1 MDIPVISIIDDDEL
15 VRDAVQGLVRS
26 LGYVAA
32 GHASAE
38 EYLRSNEHGTASC
51 LITDI
56 QMPGMSGVDLQAKL
70 IAEGN
75 FTPIIFMTAFDN
87 ENIRARVLKAGAFG
101 YLKKPFD
108 EQVLVR
114 YLEEALKTRGN
125 CQLHCFRVLWLSAKA
140 SRSARRS
147 RSNSSR
153 RFGLDSKRRDR
164 RVGWYASFVL
174 EYRREYYD
182 CFLGLGNP

>member
-38 EYLRSNEHGTASC
+38 DYLRSNEYRTSSC

-56 QMPGMSGVDLQAKL
+56 QMPGMSGADLQAQL
-70 IAEGN
+70 IADGDV
-75 FTPIIFMTAFDN
+75 TPIIFMTAFDD
-87 ENIRARVLKAGAFG
+87 EKIRARVLKAGASG

-108 EQVLVR
+108 EDVLVR
-114 YLEEALKTRGN
+114 CLEEALKTRG
-125 CQLHCFRVLWLSAKA
+125 
-140 SRSARRS
+140 
-147 RSNSSR
+147 
-153 RFGLDSKRRDR
+153 D
-164 RVGWYASFVL
+164 
-174 EYRREYYD
+174 
-182 CFLGLGNP
+182 